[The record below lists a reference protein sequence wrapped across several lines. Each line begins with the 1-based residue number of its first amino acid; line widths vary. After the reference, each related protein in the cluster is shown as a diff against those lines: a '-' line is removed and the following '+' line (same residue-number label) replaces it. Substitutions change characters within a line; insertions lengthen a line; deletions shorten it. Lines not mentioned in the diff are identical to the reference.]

1 MQRARWRTSWAAH
14 RGTGQGSFGRMIAA
28 WTSQEVLLLLR
39 EPVAVFFSLAFP
51 LVIYLFI
58 GSPYANEQLD
68 NGVRFIDFM
77 FPTLVGTVAANL
89 LLMGMPVYF
98 AELRS
103 RGVDRRYKVLP
114 LPGVVFAIAIL
125 VAMLCLVALASAVI
139 ITVVGIAHGLRP
151 EAVSLGY
158 LALNLTLVAWLCCFG
173 YLLGSLPFGARTTQ
187 AISAAVFFVLFFG
200 SGAAAPLEG
209 LPEWIQVL
217 TQFNPLRHWFEWL
230 TSAYTG
236 APLAHG
242 TVWKSLV
249 VLPVGAVLA
258 LIGLWNQKKGAS

>member
-1 MQRARWRTSWAAH
+1 VQRARRRAYRAAH
-14 RGTGQGSFGRMIAA
+14 RGIGQGSFGRMIAA
-28 WTSQEVLLLLR
+28 WTSQEILLLLR

-51 LVIYLFI
+51 LVIYVFI
-58 GSPYANEQLD
+58 GSPYANEQLE
-68 NGVRFIDFM
+68 NGVRFIDVM

-114 LPGVVFAIAIL
+114 LPGIVFAIAIL
-125 VAMLCLVALASAVI
+125 VAMLCLVVLASTVI
-139 ITVVGIAHGLRP
+139 VAVVGIAHGLRP
-151 EAVSLGY
+151 EAVSLAY
-158 LALNLTLVAWLCCFG
+158 LAVNLGLIAWLCCFG
-173 YLLGSLPFGARTTQ
+173 YFLGSLPFGARTTQ

-209 LPEWIQVL
+209 LSDWIQFL

-230 TSAYTG
+230 ASTYTG
-236 APLAHG
+236 APLADG
-242 TVWKSLV
+242 TIWKSLV

-258 LIGLWNQKKGAS
+258 LIALWNQKRVTS